1 MTPLNSSVDIS
12 SCLSYASKR
21 TTLTCVSEMRHR
33 PPPRHSCIRHYAGG
47 IVMGFTF
54 GTFLLEWAFLSFL
67 SHPHQKSKERERDF
81 YTFSPSL
88 FLLHSQVSISLFSP
102 IFFFPFLYSKLS
114 FVLKLDLV
122 EQSSLF
128 FAHFQARYFFFSF
141 HVVVIVHCAM
151 GKKSWNCK
159 FCGMSHLSYISV
171 SKSVKYGELHL
182 INIQF
187 LFHIFPKHILA
198 YHAIDNKN
206 YLYS

>member
-33 PPPRHSCIRHYAGG
+33 PPPRHSWIRHYAGA

-67 SHPHQKSKERERDF
+67 SYPHQKSKERERDF

-102 IFFFPFLYSKLS
+102 IFFFPFFYSKLS

-141 HVVVIVHCAM
+141 HVVVIVHCVM
-151 GKKSWNCK
+151 GKKIVKLQILRDVSFVVHQCEQIGEIRRTASNK
-159 FCGMSHLSYISV
+159 HSIFVSYLS
-171 SKSVKYGELHL
+171 
-182 INIQF
+182 
-187 LFHIFPKHILA
+187 
-198 YHAIDNKN
+198 
-206 YLYS
+206 